1 MRVVIVGRSKKLI
14 ASESGLYTAMKR
26 LGHQVILV
34 DDRKLRQRIGSKAGT
49 NWLLARVAVFRP
61 DRVIF
66 FKSHDVEIFGYQRIA
81 EKTSTTMWYRDLTPP
96 PDRDLDRIIERAAY
110 LNEVFLTAGDQGPV
124 WEAGGVKKTLWLPN
138 AADRDL
144 DVPRPAD
151 PRFACDIAF
160 MGRGVSPGE
169 DLTRAEF
176 LVELSK
182 KYHVR
187 VWGQNWGRWAK
198 ELNWD
203 GTAAYGADFARVCA
217 SAKIVVDIQPQLW
230 VQANYDRTYSSNR
243 MVKVMAVG
251 GFCLGQGGPILQT
264 LFREGEHCGWYQSVE
279 EGYAQV
285 EKYLSNDRLR
295 EEARQCGQAF
305 VRAHH
310 MMENRVH
317 NLLTGEAYVNPLE
330 GGR

>member
-14 ASESGLYTAMKR
+14 SSESGLYSALQR
-26 LGHQVILV
+26 LGHDVILV

-49 NWLLARVAVFRP
+49 RWLLARVALFKP
-61 DRVIF
+61 DRVLF
-66 FKSHDVEIFGYQRIA
+66 FKPHDVEVFGFQRIA
-81 EKTSTTMWYRDLTPP
+81 EKARTSMWYRDLTPP
-96 PDRDLDRIIERAAY
+96 PDPMLDRIIERARY
-110 LNEVFLTAGDQGPV
+110 VEDVFLTAIEQGKV
-124 WEAGGVKKTLWLPN
+124 WQAGGVRPTKWLPN

-144 DVPRPAD
+144 DIPQPAD

-160 MGRGVSPGE
+160 MGRGISPGE
-169 DLTRAEF
+169 DLSRAEF

-187 VWGQNWGRWAK
+187 VWGQNWSRWAK

-217 SAKIVVDIQPQLW
+217 SAKIVLDIQPALW
-230 VQANYDRTYSSNR
+230 VQANYDPGYSSNR

-251 GFCLGQGGPILQT
+251 GFCLAQGGPLLQT
-264 LFREGEHCGWYQSVE
+264 LFREEEHCGWFATAEQ
-279 EGYAQV
+279 GYAQV
-285 EKYLSNDRLR
+285 EKYLSNDALR
-295 EEARQCGQAF
+295 EAARKNGQAL
-305 VRAHH
+305 VREHH

-317 NLLTGEAYVNPLE
+317 NLITGEPYRNPLD
-330 GGR
+330 